1 MINDIYIV
9 LNGVRAAVM
18 ATFFYIL
25 AFYAFLVI
33 NTLLGI
39 KNVTFIPGISI
50 IIRKYLKRW
59 SIILKCTGK

>member
-1 MINDIYIV
+1 MINDIAFV

-18 ATFFYIL
+18 AIFFYIL

-39 KNVTFIPGISI
+39 KNVTFIPGISKI
-50 IIRKYLKRW
+50 NRKCL
-59 SIILKCTGK
+59 